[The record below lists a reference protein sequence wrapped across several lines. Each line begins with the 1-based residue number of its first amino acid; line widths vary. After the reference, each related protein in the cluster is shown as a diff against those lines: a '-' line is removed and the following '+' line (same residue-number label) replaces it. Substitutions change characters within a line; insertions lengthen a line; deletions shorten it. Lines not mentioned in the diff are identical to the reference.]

1 MTRYR
6 VSHII
11 ARSAVYLLL
20 VITALAIIVPLLI
33 IVASSF
39 KNETE
44 IFAKP
49 MTLIPRD
56 PTMTNFAQ
64 LMDQFPR
71 YIFNSFKVTII
82 IVLTQLGTATTGAYA
97 FSKLQWK
104 GRDAV
109 FMLYV
114 ASIMIPIQ
122 AIIIP
127 QFIIVRNLGIY
138 DTHLALVLVSAFTAF
153 GIFLVRQF
161 FLTVPDSLLEA
172 SRIDGANEFTIFI
185 RIMLPLSVP
194 VIATLIIFSFRFFWN
209 DFFSPLIYITSKSL
223 KTLPLGLADFVS
235 QYNVL
240 YGPQMA
246 ASLISLIPVMIV
258 FIAAQR
264 YFIQGV
270 AATGLKG

>member
-1 MTRYR
+1 MTRYSVSR
-6 VSHII
+6 VVARTVMYII
-11 ARSAVYLLL
+11 L
-20 VITALAIIVPLLI
+20 VITAVAIIMPVLI
-33 IVASSF
+33 IISSSF
-39 KNETE
+39 KNETD

-49 MTLIPRD
+49 MRLIPRD
-56 PTMTNFAQ
+56 PTLTNFAQ
-64 LMDQFPR
+64 LLNEFPR
-71 YIFNSFKVTII
+71 YILNSFKVTTI
-82 IVLTQLGTATTGAYA
+82 IVLTQLATATTGAYA
-97 FSKLQWK
+97 FSKLRWR

-109 FMLYV
+109 FMIYV

-127 QFIIVRNLGIY
+127 QFIIIRNLGVY

-172 SRIDGANEFTIFI
+172 ARIDGASEFVIFF
-185 RIMLPLSVP
+185 RIMLPLSIP

-209 DFFSPLIYITSKSL
+209 DFFSPLIYITSRSL

-235 QYNVL
+235 QYAVL

-246 ASLISLIPVMIV
+246 ASLISLLPVMVV
-258 FIAAQR
+258 FLAAQR